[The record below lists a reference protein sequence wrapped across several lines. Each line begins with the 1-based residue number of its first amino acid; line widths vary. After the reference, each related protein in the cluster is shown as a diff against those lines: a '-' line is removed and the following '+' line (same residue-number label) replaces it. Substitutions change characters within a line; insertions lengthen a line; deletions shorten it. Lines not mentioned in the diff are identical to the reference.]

1 MAETPR
7 HRSPGS
13 RPPDVRPPGAPASRA
28 AAALLALCLAAGP
41 APGPP
46 AAAAELPAALA
57 PGGSAEVI
65 AVIDGDTLVLDDGR
79 EVRLVGLQAPKL
91 PLGRPGFAAWPRA
104 AEAKAALAGLT
115 LGRRVRLA
123 YGGRR
128 GDRYGR
134 VLAQLFDA
142 ETGAWVQGA
151 LLAAGMARV
160 YSFADNRALVAE
172 MLALER
178 AARAAGRGIWGDPFY
193 APRSAA
199 AAGAHLGGFE
209 LVEGRV
215 LEAAAVRGTVYLNFG
230 ADWRSDFTV
239 AIRPAALETFAAA
252 GVDPLAY
259 AGRLIRVRG
268 WLKSYNGPMIEAT
281 HPEQIEVLE

>member
-7 HRSPGS
+7 HLSPGL
-13 RPPDVRPPGAPASRA
+13 RPPGPLASRA
-28 AAALLALCLAAGP
+28 AAALLALCLAAGSDT
-41 APGPP
+41 
-46 AAAAELPAALA
+46 AAAAEIPAALE

-91 PLGRPGFAAWPRA
+91 PLGRPGFEAWPLA

-115 LGRRVRLA
+115 LGRRVTLA

-134 VLAQLFDA
+134 LLAHLFDA
-142 ETGAWVQGA
+142 ESGAWVQGA

-160 YSFADNRALVAE
+160 YSFADNRARVAE

-199 AAGAHLGGFE
+199 EAGAHLGGFE

-215 LEAAAVRGTVYLNFG
+215 LTAAAVRGTVYLNFG

-239 AIRPAALETFAAA
+239 AIRRAARETFAAA

>member
-1 MAETPR
+1 MDLAHRIVRYRALLTPLAVCLLAAVGPLLAAEIPAA
-7 HRSPGS
+7 
-13 RPPDVRPPGAPASRA
+13 PGATLR
-28 AAALLALCLAAGP
+28 AGP
-41 APGPP
+41 TAT
-46 AAAAELPAALA
+46 A
-57 PGGSAEVI
+57 I
-65 AVIDGDTLVLDDGR
+65 AVIDGDTLVLDDGQ

-91 PLGRPGFAAWPRA
+91 PLGRPGFQTWPLA
-104 AEAKAALAGLT
+104 EEAKAALAALT
-115 LGRRVRLA
+115 LGRRIVLG

-128 GDRYGR
+128 LDRHGR
-134 VLAQLFDA
+134 TLAHIFDA
-142 ETGAWVQGA
+142 DVGTWIQGA
-151 LLAAGMARV
+151 LLEAGLTRV
-160 YSFADNRALVAE
+160 DSFADNRALVAK

-178 AARAAGRGIWGDPFY
+178 TARTAHHGIWADPFY

-199 AAGAHLGGFE
+199 TAGDHLGGFE

-215 LEAAAVRGTVYLNFG
+215 LETAEVRGTVYLNFG

-239 AIRPAALETFAAA
+239 AIGRAARKTFAAS